1 MVFMDWPPRRP
12 VRILAPSYVDPSRR
26 HIRTVIFNNIFDSLR
41 GMVDLDVTWMI
52 FQPDR
57 FEPRGGEKVV
67 DMHDFGDAVSLLE
80 SAAPD
85 CLLVTSTDDIVQH
98 SLCAAARFLGIT
110 VFSVYVYPM
119 AGDGRNTMPAHRS
132 TAIAL
137 RRLASDSVA
146 TDSAGQG
153 RPLRRGRFIMRKA
166 GFLLATLRRT
176 GAGAGSPLAAVA
188 RKLVSDV
195 YGKSPSYN
203 LLADYHLLPD
213 DSWIPLLEG
222 SGVKRDRI
230 LVTGNPYWEDFGALG
245 DPRPPLPEPGAPARI
260 LIVTDSLL
268 GHNYWTRT
276 ESESFIRRLVS
287 GLSEDSSL
295 DLSIKIHP
303 ASEDVEYYRGLLAD
317 RPGIRIYQPEKISS
331 IIRGFDLAVSF
342 GGTTAH
348 TEVIASGTRLVL
360 VDLGLGL
367 PPMPLH
373 EEGIASGLVSVCG
386 SVDGIVAAVRGS
398 LSMDVAIS
406 GDLDAKRR
414 ELFPPGSGAS
424 ARIAGVIS
432 KIKK

>member
-1 MVFMDWPPRRP
+1 M
-12 VRILAPSYVDPSRR
+12 RILAPSYVDPSRR
-26 HIRTVIFNNIFDSLR
+26 HIRTVMFNNIFDSLR
-41 GMVDLDVTWMI
+41 GMVDLDITWMI

-153 RPLRRGRFIMRKA
+153 RPLRRGRFIMRKMR
-166 GFLLATLRRT
+166 FMLATLRRT
-176 GAGAGSPLAAVA
+176 GAGAGGSLAAVA
-188 RKLVSDV
+188 RKLVNDV
-195 YGKSPSYN
+195 YGRGPSYN

-213 DSWIPLLEG
+213 DSWIPFLAG
-222 SGVKRDRI
+222 SGVDRDRI
-230 LVTGNPYWEDFGALG
+230 FVTGNPYWEDFGVLG
-245 DPRPPLPEPGAPARI
+245 DPKPPLAPSSPARI

-268 GHNYWTRT
+268 GHNYWTKA

-287 GLSEDSSL
+287 NLSCDASL
-295 DLSIKIHP
+295 DLSVKIHP
-303 ASEDVEYYRGLLAD
+303 TSEDIGYYRGLLEGY
-317 RPGIRIYQPEKISS
+317 PGIRIYQQEKLSS
-331 IIRGFDLAVSF
+331 LIREFDLAVSF
-342 GGTTAH
+342 GSTTAH

-360 VDLGLGL
+360 VDLGLGM
-367 PPMPLH
+367 PKAPLH
-373 EEGIASGLVSVCG
+373 EEGAASGLVSACG
-386 SVDGIVAAVRGS
+386 SVDDVVAAARGS
-398 LSMDVAIS
+398 LCREAVVS
-406 GDLDAKRR
+406 GGLDAKRR

-424 ARIAGVIS
+424 ARIAGTIS

>member
-1 MVFMDWPPRRP
+1 M
-12 VRILAPSYVDPSRR
+12 RILAPSYVDPSRR
-26 HIRTVIFNNIFDSLR
+26 HIRTVMFNNIFDSLR

-153 RPLRRGRFIMRKA
+153 RPLRRGRFIMRKMR
-166 GFLLATLRRT
+166 FMLATLRRT
-176 GAGAGSPLAAVA
+176 GAGAGRSLAAVV
-188 RKLVSDV
+188 RKVVHDV
-195 YGKSPSYN
+195 YGRGPSYN

-213 DSWIPLLEG
+213 DSWIPFLAG
-222 SGVKRDRI
+222 SGVDRDRI
-230 LVTGNPYWEDFGALG
+230 FVTGNPYWEDFGVLG
-245 DPRPPLPEPGAPARI
+245 DPKPPLAPSSPARI

-268 GHNYWTRT
+268 GHNYWTGVR
-276 ESESFIRRLVS
+276 
-287 GLSEDSSL
+287 
-295 DLSIKIHP
+295 P
-303 ASEDVEYYRGLLAD
+303 AS
-317 RPGIRIYQPEKISS
+317 
-331 IIRGFDLAVSF
+331 
-342 GGTTAH
+342 
-348 TEVIASGTRLVL
+348 
-360 VDLGLGL
+360 
-367 PPMPLH
+367 M
-373 EEGIASGLVSVCG
+373 CG
-386 SVDGIVAAVRGS
+386 SNDMILYMVAPRCRQGGPPLARG
-398 LSMDVAIS
+398 V
-406 GDLDAKRR
+406 
-414 ELFPPGSGAS
+414 PPGPSG
-424 ARIAGVIS
+424 RDV
-432 KIKK
+432 